1 MNDSA
6 VNDSYKRPFDLL
18 VLLGTHILLSPVLVL
33 LWIIIPI
40 AIWLEDRGPIF
51 YTQERVGKN
60 GKIFRLY
67 KFRSMVVDAE
77 KMTGAVWATQND
89 PRITQVGNFMR
100 KRALDELPQTL
111 NMWSGDLSLVGPRPE
126 RPEIMENI
134 VRDLPEYADRLST
147 KPGLTGV
154 AQVFGRYSSKPQ
166 VKLRYDRIYG
176 RHMGIGFDIK
186 LLFLSVIYTLRAKW
200 QENIR

>member
-1 MNDSA
+1 M

-18 VLLGTHILLSPVLVL
+18 ILLGTHILLSPVLVM

-40 AIWLEDRGPIF
+40 AIWLEDRGPVF
-51 YTQERVGKN
+51 YMQERVGKN

-77 KMTGAVWATQND
+77 NITGAVWATKND
-89 PRITQVGNFMR
+89 PRITQVGNFLR

-111 NMWSGDLSLVGPRPE
+111 NMWAGDLSLVGPRPE
-126 RPEIMENI
+126 RPEIMANI
-134 VRDLPEYADRLST
+134 IKELPEYSDRLSI

-154 AQVFGRYSSKPQ
+154 AQVFGRYSSEPK
-166 VKLRYDRIYG
+166 VKLKYDRIYS
-176 RHMGIGFDIK
+176 RHMSVVFDIK
-186 LLFLSVIYTLRAKW
+186 LLFLSVLYTLRAKW